1 MSITRFERKLEKIE
15 KRPSKHEQRFE
26 AIRIS
31 YIAHQ
36 VECYLFLDGREIDEE
51 NSAVIAYRQA
61 EKNPRFRK
69 YIEEINQKKR
79 DYEESAIDKYL
90 TKEGD

>member
-1 MSITRFERKLEKIE
+1 MSIKRFERKLKKIE
-15 KRPSKHEQRFE
+15 KQPSKHHQQFE

-31 YIAHQ
+31 YIAYQ
-36 VECYLFLDGREIDEE
+36 LECYLDDDREIDEE
-51 NSAVIAYRQA
+51 NSAVKAYRQA
-61 EKNPRFRK
+61 EKDPRFRK
-69 YIEEINQKKR
+69 HVEEINQKKR